1 MCHSKILPH
10 QLRSHIIEGSGDEY
24 WILSGSHREV
34 LKPAMEKL
42 SHGDGPRVVPLLKV
56 YPSFGRGA
64 SSVQ

>member
-10 QLRSHIIEGSGDEY
+10 QLSSHIIEGSGDEH

-56 YPSFGRGA
+56 YSSFGRGA

>member
-10 QLRSHIIEGSGDEY
+10 QLSSHIIEGSGDKH